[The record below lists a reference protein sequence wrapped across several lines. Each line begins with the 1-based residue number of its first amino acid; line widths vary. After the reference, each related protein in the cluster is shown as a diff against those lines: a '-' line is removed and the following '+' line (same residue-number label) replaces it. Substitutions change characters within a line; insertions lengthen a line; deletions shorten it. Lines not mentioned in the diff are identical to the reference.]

1 MKIYLSAYR
10 PYNTD
15 VEVYAKFLS
24 ASDPETLV
32 DKDWTKLNNDSSEL
46 YCSPID
52 RYDFKEFVY
61 TLPSSVGY
69 SSYNVTAN
77 TTGVSNTSETIAIEA
92 ANSIFSVGNK
102 VYYAVPAS
110 NTAIGGLTANSYYYV
125 SFANSSTIAVAN
137 TPGGANVNITESR
150 TGAGEVHT
158 ITGPVVHRAFANAS
172 NFGIIEYN
180 SESGARYQ
188 DYKTFAI
195 KIVLLSTSGVF
206 VPKIDDLRGIALM
219 V

>member
-1 MKIYLSAYR
+1 M
-10 PYNTD
+10 T
-15 VEVYAKFLS
+15 
-24 ASDPETLV
+24 
-32 DKDWTKLNNDSSEL
+32 NDSAEL

-52 RYDFKEFVY
+52 RFDFKEFVY
-61 TLPSSVGY
+61 TLPTSVGY
-69 SSYNVTAN
+69 SSYNITAN
-77 TTGVSNTSETIAIEA
+77 TTGVSNTNETIALEA
-92 ANSIFSVGNK
+92 ANSTFTVGDK

-110 NTAIGGLTANSYYYV
+110 NTAIGGLTANSYYYI
-125 SFANSSTIAVAN
+125 SFANSSAIALAN
-137 TPGGANVNITESR
+137 TPGGANVNLTESR

-158 ITGPVVHRAFANAS
+158 ISGPRVNRAFANAA
-172 NFGIIEYN
+172 NFGQIEYYN
-180 SESGARYQ
+180 DSGARYI